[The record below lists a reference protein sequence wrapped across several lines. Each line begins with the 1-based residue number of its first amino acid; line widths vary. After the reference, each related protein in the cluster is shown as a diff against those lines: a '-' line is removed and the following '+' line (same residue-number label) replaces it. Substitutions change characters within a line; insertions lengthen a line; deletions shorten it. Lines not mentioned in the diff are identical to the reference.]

1 MKEAYYKEQLS
12 SIYKKHFKH
21 FKETDNVILNEFVR
35 LARKANDD
43 QNKRNASLNYQKTEK
58 GEQSQR
64 QRYFNRKNK
73 ECTEFFKKENNQISK
88 NICLE
93 CGNIIKNRVNMYT
106 IENMR
111 PYCEK
116 CFDKWSDNNPIGG

>member
-35 LARKANDD
+35 LAQKANDD

-58 GEQSQR
+58 GKQSQHR
-64 QRYFNRKNK
+64 RYIDRINKKEKNVI
-73 ECTEFFKKENNQISK
+73 KKENIQK
-88 NICLE
+88 GKKECLR
-93 CGNIIKNRVNMYT
+93 CGDIIKNKINTYT
-106 IENMR
+106 IKGKR

-116 CFDKWSDNNPIGG
+116 CFDIWSNDNPIGD

>member
-1 MKEAYYKEQLS
+1 MKETYYKEQLS

-35 LARKANDD
+35 LAQKANDD

-58 GEQSQR
+58 GKNARHRQYLRIKEQ
-64 QRYFNRKNK
+64 
-73 ECTEFFKKENNQISK
+73 CTEPFKKENVQINK

-116 CFDKWSDNNPIGG
+116 CFDKWSDNNPMGG